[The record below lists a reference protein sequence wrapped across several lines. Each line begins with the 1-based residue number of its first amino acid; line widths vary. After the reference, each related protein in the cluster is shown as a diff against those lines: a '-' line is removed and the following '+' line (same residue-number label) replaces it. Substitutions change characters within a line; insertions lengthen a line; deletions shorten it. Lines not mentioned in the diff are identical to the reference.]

1 MKQDEHTYIILD
13 SQNAPLA
20 SGQLLSPPGDEMLQL
35 LVLDNK
41 VDHVTAHEIVNLIAM
56 GSSDASLQ
64 CQVLRARGDK
74 VVLKR
79 IATLDP
85 EVRRNLRVPV
95 KFDSFVYPVT
105 GRWRG
110 RRRVQSLDL
119 SCGGVAFRGETGLQE
134 GERVELV
141 VPTNEAPLILC
152 CQILR
157 VKDLQDGKQLYATK
171 FVDMCEDEEVTVRE
185 AVFSL
190 QLRNR
195 GLHTGNERE
204 VT

>member
-1 MKQDEHTYIILD
+1 MTQEHTYMILD

-20 SGQLLSPPGDEMLQL
+20 SGQIISPPEDETLQL
-35 LVLDNK
+35 LVLDDK
-41 VDHVTAHEIVNLIAM
+41 AGSVAAHEIVNLIAA
-56 GSSDASLQ
+56 GSGDASLQ
-64 CQVLRARGDK
+64 CQVVRARGDK

-105 GRWRG
+105 GSWKG

-119 SCGGVAFRGETGLQE
+119 SCGGVAFRGGEGLQE
-134 GERVELV
+134 GERVEMV
-141 VPTNEAPLILC
+141 VPTNEAPLILT

-157 VKDLQDGKQLYATK
+157 VKELQDGKRLYATK
-171 FVDMCEDEEVTVRE
+171 FVEMCEDEEVTVRE

-190 QLRNR
+190 QLQNR
-195 GLHTGNERE
+195 GLHAGNQ
-204 VT
+204 